1 MLIAAIEGH
10 GPLPVEQNIVEV
22 MRWMGWNYRDWDAC
36 PAWLRD
42 DIITRMR
49 WAAKLKKKQHA

>member
-49 WAAKLKKKQHA
+49 WAAKLKKK